1 MKKIL
6 RKLWKAERPLAWAQL
21 SHQKMRTG
29 VAMAGIAFAN
39 VLIFM
44 QLGFLELFSG
54 GATLLPSH
62 LHGDLFLMNT
72 DSKYL
77 SASPFE
83 RSKLYQAA
91 AFDGVIKIEPFYV
104 RYGIWAYD
112 KKQISYETRVFTY
125 NPTTPAFDLPEINQQ
140 QFKVSEPFTVLFD
153 RLSRNEL
160 GPVAVDFKSKG
171 TAKSFVNG
179 RRVVVKGL
187 FSLGSSFFMGQ
198 GNVVTNELTYAE
210 LFGADALNEVA
221 LGIIYLQPGTDLTVL
236 KLGIEKNVP
245 GMKVLTPLELQQKE
259 IDFQN
264 ENPSGVIFQFG
275 AIMGFIV
282 GVAIV
287 YQVLYSDI
295 SDHLSEYATL
305 KAIGYSGRTLLIV
318 IFQEAILLA
327 VLGYVPGFMAAVGM
341 YQLLTVLTKLE
352 LVMEI
357 GLALNVFMIT
367 LVMCLISAAIASNKL
382 RSADP
387 ADVF

>member
-1 MKKIL
+1 VIKKIFP
-6 RKLWKAERPLAWAQL
+6 KFERPLAWAQL
-21 SHQKMRTG
+21 SHQKTRMG
-29 VAMAGIAFAN
+29 VAMGGIAFAN

-44 QLGFLELFSG
+44 QLGFLNLFSG

-62 LHGDLFLMNT
+62 LRGDLFLLKS
-72 DSKYL
+72 DSQFIG
-77 SASPFE
+77 ASTFN
-83 RSKLYQAA
+83 RSLLYQAGSYEGVVA
-91 AFDGVIKIEPFYV
+91 AEPIYMQYAV
-104 RYGIWAYD
+104 WAYSEER
-112 KKQISYETRVFTY
+112 ISNDTRVFAY
-125 NPTTPAFDLPEINQQ
+125 NPAMPAFDILELNEQQ
-140 QFKVSEPFTVLFD
+140 PKLSQPFTVLFD

-160 GPVAVDFKSKG
+160 GPIVTDFTNTG
-171 TAKSFVNG
+171 NAKAFLNSRNM
-179 RRVVVKGL
+179 VVTGM
-187 FSLGSSFFMGQ
+187 FSLGSSFFLNS
-198 GNVVTNELTYAE
+198 GNVVTSDVTYAE
-210 LFGADALNEVA
+210 LFGTESLQQVA
-221 LGIIYLQPGTDLTVL
+221 IGAIYVKPGTDLVAL

-245 GMKVLTPLELQQKE
+245 GMKTFTREELKQKE

-275 AIMGFIV
+275 AAMGFIV
-282 GVAIV
+282 GIAIV

-318 IFQEAILLA
+318 IFQEALLLA
-327 VLGYVPGFMAAVGM
+327 VLGYIPGFAASVGM

-357 GLALNVFMIT
+357 GLALTVFSLTMA
-367 LVMCLISAAIASNKL
+367 MCLISAAIASNKL